1 MNSLMTPGRRAK
13 RLLMFYPQPWRDR
26 YGAEFIDFMEQ
37 SIDEVPHNPKRTA
50 NIIYKSL
57 KSRVAEVGFMG
68 PPLDATNAS
77 RTALSTSTVLTTFFT
92 VFALFYWSCAMVS
105 WNSNPR
111 LATSLAV
118 SLWTGAITVST
129 MILALTLLLIGV
141 IFVIH
146 ALRFT
151 FFRRDKK
158 YAWPLMIALSSVVV
172 VLNAIHQFTRLTI
185 ARGGIQWTQLGVG
198 LKQVAGATQWV
209 TQSLI
214 WGPSWT
220 GQSDFSQAVLHI
232 SSTAA
237 VIVLALSVA
246 KLIRLSEFSLAANR
260 FGRWTTRLLSLGMVL
275 FLLSFAGW
283 EQAGGFTNAWIGHF
297 TQMQKSLFFVIALA
311 ALLGLLTS
319 IRANKHHNA
328 IGAISSGNAK
338 K

>member
-1 MNSLMTPGRRAK
+1 
-13 RLLMFYPQPWRDR
+13 
-26 YGAEFIDFMEQ
+26 
-37 SIDEVPHNPKRTA
+37 
-50 NIIYKSL
+50 
-57 KSRVAEVGFMG
+57 
-68 PPLDATNAS
+68 
-77 RTALSTSTVLTTFFT
+77 
-92 VFALFYWSCAMVS
+92 
-105 WNSNPR
+105 
-111 LATSLAV
+111 
-118 SLWTGAITVST
+118 
-129 MILALTLLLIGV
+129 
-141 IFVIH
+141 
-146 ALRFT
+146 
-151 FFRRDKK
+151 
-158 YAWPLMIALSSVVV
+158 MIALSSVVV

-297 TQMQKSLFFVIALA
+297 TQMQKSLFFVIALV

-338 K
+338 R

>member
-13 RLLMFYPQPWRDR
+13 RLLKFYPQPWRDR

-37 SIDEVPHNPKRTA
+37 SIDDVPYNPKRTA
-50 NIIYKSL
+50 NIINKSL
-57 KSRVAEVGFMG
+57 KSRIAEVGIMG
-68 PPLDATNAS
+68 PSLDSANAS

-111 LATSLAV
+111 VATSLSV
-118 SLWTGAITVST
+118 SLWMGAITVST

-151 FFRRDKK
+151 FSKRDRKFT
-158 YAWPLMIALSSVVV
+158 WPLIIALSSVVV

-185 ARGGIQWTQLGVG
+185 ERGGIQWTQLGIG

-214 WGPSWT
+214 WGPSWA

-260 FGRWTTRLLSLGMVL
+260 LGRWTSRLLSLGMVL
-275 FLLSFAGW
+275 FILSYAGW
-283 EQAGGFTNAWIGHF
+283 EQAGGFNNAWTGHF
-297 TQMQKSLFFVIALA
+297 TQMQNSLFFLIALIA
-311 ALLGLLTS
+311 LIGLLSSFRANRHPNEIGAFLLG
-319 IRANKHHNA
+319 
-328 IGAISSGNAK
+328 GAK